1 MQDCVRWLEVD
12 DYEKAQLASR
22 RFLRLETSVME
33 RGFLVSH
40 ICFYET
46 LISNSGRDYILLYE
60 QINSIVGALI
70 AKRQGIEVQ
79 NFISVT
85 KIIFIELY

>member
-1 MQDCVRWLEVD
+1 MLYWFQLVFWNLGYVFLINSRLVMQDCVRWLEVD

-33 RGFLVSH
+33 GGFLVSH

-46 LISNSGRDYILLYE
+46 LISIPAEIIYSFTNK
-60 QINSIVGALI
+60 LI
-70 AKRQGIEVQ
+70 A
-79 NFISVT
+79 S
-85 KIIFIELY
+85 